1 MTKHILFA
9 AAGAFALAL
18 AGCGDAEEE
27 TAVEDTTADQTS
39 VATED
44 TAAQPGTAQ
53 HFVDAVAASDAYEIE
68 AARLAEQNGTSE
80 AVKSFAQMM
89 IEDHTNS
96 TNNLR
101 EAAEQATGVTLNPQM
116 TPKQQ
121 QDIQALRDA
130 GENFDQTYAQ
140 QQVAA
145 HEAALSLL
153 RDYTAS
159 GDVESLRSFARTTA
173 VVVEGHLNQA
183 RELP

>member
-9 AAGAFALAL
+9 TAGALAL
-18 AGCGDAEEE
+18 ASAGCGDAEDE
-27 TAVEDTTADQTS
+27 TTMGQTAADQTS
-39 VATED
+39 AVTED
-44 TAAQPGTAQ
+44 TVAQPGTAQ

-68 AARLAEQNGTSE
+68 AARLAQENGTSE
-80 AVKSFAQMM
+80 EVTSFAEMM

-96 TNNLR
+96 TENLR
-101 EAAEQATGVTLNPQM
+101 EAAAQATGVTFNPQM

-121 QDIQALRDA
+121 QDLQALRGA

-159 GDVESLRSFARTTA
+159 GDVEALRSFARDTA
-173 VVVEGHLNQA
+173 GVVDGHLEQA

>member
-9 AAGAFALAL
+9 AAGALALAL

-27 TAVEDTTADQTS
+27 ATADGAAADRMS

-44 TAAQPGTAQ
+44 TVAQPGTAQ

-68 AARLAEQNGTSE
+68 AARLAQENATSE
-80 AVKSFAQMM
+80 EVTSFAEMM
-89 IEDHTNS
+89 IEDHTSS
-96 TNNLR
+96 TSSLR
-101 EAAEQATGVTLNPQM
+101 EAAAQASGVTLDPRM
-116 TPKQQ
+116 TSTQE

-130 GENFDQTYAQ
+130 GDDFDSVYAQ

-159 GDVESLRSFARTTA
+159 GDVEALRSFSRDSAGM
-173 VVVEGHLNQA
+173 VQDHLDQA